1 METTWHEAPPRGL
14 LRSLRDRRT
23 YAASLDLLLDFP
35 LAVAWFCIFT
45 TLASIGA
52 SLLITLVGLPIL
64 TVTFIAAQHAG
75 RFERGRARRL
85 LGVEIDEPV
94 RRRTQGATLLQR
106 LVSPFGDATTWKELA
121 YLWIV
126 GPVYSLVSFTVL
138 VVAWSVPLW
147 LLTLPVYAIAWP

>member
-45 TLASIGA
+45 TLTSIGA
-52 SLLITLVGLPIL
+52 SLLITLAGLPIPPVPS
-64 TVTFIAAQHAG
+64 TAAQPAG
-75 RFERGRARRL
+75 RFERWRARRL

-94 RRRTQGATLLQR
+94 RRRTPGATLLRR
-106 LVSPFGDATTWKELA
+106 LVS
-121 YLWIV
+121 
-126 GPVYSLVSFTVL
+126 
-138 VVAWSVPLW
+138 
-147 LLTLPVYAIAWP
+147 